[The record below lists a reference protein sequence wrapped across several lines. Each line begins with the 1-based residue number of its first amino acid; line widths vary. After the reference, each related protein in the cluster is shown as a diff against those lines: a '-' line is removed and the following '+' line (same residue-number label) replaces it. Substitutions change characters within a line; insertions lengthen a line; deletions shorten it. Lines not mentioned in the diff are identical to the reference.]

1 MEVRFQDGVRVGAL
15 TFDPTR
21 PPARG
26 AGAAFFTHR
35 PPRRIARAQPMMSA
49 PMAARW
55 PGALGV
61 PFHHAVVAM
70 GLRLEVLPSGYGV
83 GGAAVVVT
91 RAGHRT
97 LVVGPVSEAFE
108 AQPADT
114 LVLFAPEAVRWT
126 DADWVGAACLGQPL
140 TTAVPDAA
148 AAGIVSSRLAAAG
161 VPHRCPAVASADG
174 REGTRAARV
183 SVVIGGVGL
192 EVDARPQL
200 DDDALVA
207 LAARVGA
214 AHLLVHGPRA
224 DVLAQR
230 LSEAGLPSRVLASP
244 RQLMMPGLAPLSG
257 R

>member
-1 MEVRFQDGVRVGAL
+1 L
-15 TFDPTR
+15 T
-21 PPARG
+21 
-26 AGAAFFTHR
+26 
-35 PPRRIARAQPMMSA
+35 I
-49 PMAARW
+49 
-55 PGALGV
+55 
-61 PFHHAVVAM
+61 
-70 GLRLEVLPSGYGV
+70 
-83 GGAAVVVT
+83 
-91 RAGHRT
+91 
-97 LVVGPVSEAFE
+97 
-108 AQPADT
+108 
-114 LVLFAPEAVRWT
+114 
-126 DADWVGAACLGQPL
+126 
-140 TTAVPDAA
+140 AVPDAA
-148 AAGIVSSRLAAAG
+148 AAGVVSNRLAAAG

-174 REGTRAARV
+174 REGTRTARV

-224 DVLAQR
+224 DALAQR